1 MSYLYVLLGVL
12 FIFILLS
19 IISHLTGVNKPCKK
33 AILGMVLGILALCAV
48 NLTGKFTGVTLP
60 VSLLSLGISATGG
73 IPAVTMMLL
82 INLILTVSF

>member
-1 MSYLYVLLGVL
+1 MSYVYIFLAVILI
-12 FIFILLS
+12 FIFLCIV
-19 IISHLTGVNKPCKK
+19 SHLTGVKNPCKK
-33 AILGMVLGILALCAV
+33 AILSMILGILALCVV

-82 INLILTVSF
+82 LNLI

>member
-1 MSYLYVLLGVL
+1 MSYLYVLTGILL
-12 FIFILLS
+12 IFIFLS
-19 IISHLTGVNKPCKK
+19 IVTHLTGVKSPCKK
-33 AILGMVLGILALCAV
+33 AILGMILGILALCAV

-82 INLILTVSF
+82 INLILAVPV